1 MPVSSYVDTYLPLS
15 DVGFRWEPDE
25 VARICEVA
33 TLHGASGGSEA
44 GLVYELILRNQIL
57 APLALIGEFA
67 GVEVASGVI
76 AISGE
81 GKDEHAPKLR
91 VVEGR
96 FLQAYQDMVV
106 SWDFELRTPLRMELF
121 RARMSGLMMWDGW
134 LRLPDQHGL
143 RTQHMVVPFRVAD

>member
-25 VARICEVA
+25 VACIFEVA
-33 TLHGASGGSEA
+33 TLHETAGGSEA

-67 GVEVASGVI
+67 GVEVASGVN

-91 VVEGR
+91 VVEGML
-96 FLQAYQDMVV
+96 LQAYQDMVV

>member
-1 MPVSSYVDTYLPLS
+1 MPVSSYVETYLPLS

-25 VARICEVA
+25 VARIFEVA
-33 TLHGASGGSEA
+33 TLHEAAGGSEA

-57 APLALIGEFA
+57 EPLTLIGELA
-67 GVEVASGVI
+67 AVVASGVN

-81 GKDEHAPKLR
+81 GKHEHAPKLR
-91 VVEGR
+91 VVEGML
-96 FLQAYQDMVV
+96 LQAYQDMVV

-134 LRLPDQHGL
+134 LRLPEQRGL